1 MPCFSGL
8 VRPAQPTRRVLE
20 PCQLEGS
27 GHSHVI
33 LGLLSMRVLIHWTFN
48 PGLFNLVLPAPGRS
62 LYRWAQSTS
71 AWSTGGLNDPPS
83 YVDTEGLG
91 ALMSR
96 KTFLELRI
104 RGFEGRPEE
113 IGNLQVRC
121 PSFTHLAEARGR
133 QQGLSFLFF
142 FLVAQARSFI
152 FYFIWVALGPRCDK
166 DSSLWFAGVL
176 QLQHMACGILVPLLG
191 SEPVSLA
198 SEGGFLMTGCWITR
212 EIPAFFC
219 I

>member
-113 IGNLQVRC
+113 IGNLQVHC

-142 FLVAQARSFI
+142 FQ
-152 FYFIWVALGPRCDK
+152 
-166 DSSLWFAGVL
+166 
-176 QLQHMACGILVPLLG
+176 
-191 SEPVSLA
+191 
-198 SEGGFLMTGCWITR
+198 T
-212 EIPAFFC
+212 FFP
-219 I
+219 